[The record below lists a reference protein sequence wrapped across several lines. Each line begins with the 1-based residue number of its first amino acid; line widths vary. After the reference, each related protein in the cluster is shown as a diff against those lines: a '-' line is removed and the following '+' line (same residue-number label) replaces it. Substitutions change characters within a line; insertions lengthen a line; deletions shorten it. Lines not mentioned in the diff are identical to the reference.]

1 LAKLEP
7 TRAVAQVLENH
18 RVENLVPQ
26 IVQVVATRILHRS
39 LVLAIQRLQLK
50 KHLQKIAH
58 LGNVT
63 ELAARKKTLN

>member
-1 LAKLEP
+1 
-7 TRAVAQVLENH
+7 
-18 RVENLVPQ
+18 VENLVPQ
-26 IVQVVATRILHRS
+26 NVQVVATRILHRS